1 VYRIGL
7 IALAIL
13 SLTAISAELVDTG
26 SPAKAGEATKQP
38 EVQVR
43 GPIVAT
49 AAMVDFDEQAIIETE
64 NYYREVQRQIDDYL
78 AIHHYF
84 DLLEEFNAA
93 MREAQARAQAP
104 PPAARSTVVP
114 QYRSTGVNWD
124 GIANCESGGNWSI
137 NTGNG
142 YYGGLQFTQGTWIG
156 SGGGAYAPRA
166 DLATREQ
173 QIAVASGLG
182 LGNWPVCQRAA

>member
-1 VYRIGL
+1 MYRIGL
-7 IALAIL
+7 VALAIL

-49 AAMVDFDEQAIIETE
+49 AAMVDFDEQAIIEIE
-64 NYYREVQRQIDDYL
+64 NYYKEVQRQIDDYL

-84 DLLEEFNAA
+84 DLLEEAKRA
-93 MREAQARAQAP
+93 EQARVQAQAP

-114 QYRSTGVNWD
+114 QYRSTGGFGPCTTASTGRLARGSSRGSSTPRWSGSPRNW
-124 GIANCESGGNWSI
+124 
-137 NTGNG
+137 TGWN
-142 YYGGLQFTQGTWIG
+142 
-156 SGGGAYAPRA
+156 
-166 DLATREQ
+166 
-173 QIAVASGLG
+173 
-182 LGNWPVCQRAA
+182 

>member
-7 IALAIL
+7 VALAIL

-49 AAMVDFDEQAIIETE
+49 AAMVDFDEQAIIEIE
-64 NYYREVQRQIDDYL
+64 NYYKEVQRQIDDYL

-84 DLLEEFNAA
+84 DLLEEAKRA
-93 MREAQARAQAP
+93 EQARVQAQAP

-124 GIANCESGGNWSI
+124 GIAGCESGGNWAI

-142 YYGGLQFTQGTWIG
+142 YYGGLQFTQSTWIG

-173 QIAVASGLG
+173 QIAVASGLS